1 MSEPLPNDY
10 AQLIDEMALL
20 LQESKLYHAKKQRL
34 TDTRTSALSLSD
46 LDSLLLDALGKL
58 QHLRKRVQ
66 ASTDRVVVTFV
77 GLGNVGKSTLLNA
90 LLGSDIAPRRN
101 GPCTAAPI
109 EFCYGSSIR
118 VVSIHAGKLER
129 RQQYPNDY
137 AALRDCLS
145 QLADEEE
152 MAGSARPTRVEV
164 QLPLPLLQ
172 SGLVIA
178 DTPGFGSAQHGDANG
193 SHDAALREYLLTE
206 ATQVFWVVLAEQG
219 IGKSEKAMYDSMFA
233 EVCDDVLV
241 TGSEDWDAD
250 ERKRFRDRFK
260 PLLSSGSSKK
270 SPLFH
275 FVSGLRGLDA
285 RKQGDVDALELAG
298 IPSLEA
304 RVRQMAEGP
313 GRVAAANAGLLQLA
327 EDLRYWLLAIR
338 DAQGRRIDPWW
349 RRDSFSRWRAVK
361 TPLPIHATITEA
373 LRSPSSAARGC

>member
-1 MSEPLPNDY
+1 MSRASPGEYL
-10 AQLIDEMALL
+10 QLIDEMALL
-20 LQESKLYHAKKQRL
+20 LQESKLFHAKRL
-34 TDTRTSALSLSD
+34 RSTDSRPGATSLTELD
-46 LDSLLLDALGKL
+46 LLLLDGLGKL

-66 ASTDRVVVTFV
+66 ASTDRAVVTFV

-109 EFCYGSSIR
+109 EFCYGSQIK
-118 VVSIHAGKLER
+118 VVSIHAGQLER
-129 RQQYPNDY
+129 RQRYPNDS
-137 AALRDCLS
+137 AALRECLS
-145 QLADEEE
+145 QLADEEA
-152 MAGSARPTRVEV
+152 MSGTARPMRVEV

-178 DTPGFGSAQHGDANG
+178 DTPGFGSAQHGDSKG

-219 IGKSEKAMYDSMFA
+219 IGKSEKAMYDAMFA

-250 ERKRFRDRFK
+250 ERQRFRKRFNT
-260 PLLSSGSSKK
+260 LLSSGSSKK
-270 SPLFH
+270 SPFFH

-285 RKQGDVDALELAG
+285 RKQGDEDALELAG
-298 IPSLEA
+298 IPALES

-313 GRVAAANAGLLQLA
+313 GRVAAADAGLIQLA
-327 EDLRYWLLAIR
+327 EDLRYWLMALR
-338 DAQGRRIDPWW
+338 DVHGRRIDPWW
-349 RRDSFSRWRAVK
+349 RPDSLSRWSAVK
-361 TPLPIHATITEA
+361 TPLPVHKAITEA
-373 LRSPSSAARGC
+373 LRPPSPSTGR